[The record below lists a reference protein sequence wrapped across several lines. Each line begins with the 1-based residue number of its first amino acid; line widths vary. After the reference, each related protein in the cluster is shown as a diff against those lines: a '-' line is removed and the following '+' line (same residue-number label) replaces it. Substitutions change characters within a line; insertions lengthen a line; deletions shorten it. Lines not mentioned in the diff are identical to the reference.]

1 MDPFPDS
8 GPPLRAYLDHAAS
21 TPVRPEV
28 VEAMLP
34 WLIEHP
40 ANPSGSHAAARAARR
55 AVDDARDHVAALV
68 GCEPG
73 EVVFTSGGTEA
84 DNLAVDGVVRATGGL
99 PACSAAEHPAVLEPV
114 RDAGGVVVG
123 CDAGGRV
130 DLDALAATL
139 LSVEGIRLVST
150 MAANNETGAV
160 TDLDTVADVVARVV
174 VEATA
179 DRPEGEGIVLHT
191 DAVQAAAWLDLPR
204 AVGAAGLVSLT
215 GHKFGGPKGA
225 GALVVRHGVPLSP
238 VLRGGGQER
247 ERRSGTQNVPAIVG
261 LGEAA
266 RLVAAER
273 TVDSERVGAL
283 RDRLETGLL
292 ATVDGTRTTV
302 PDGTSRTP
310 AIAHLCID
318 GIHSE
323 ELLFLLEREGVAASA
338 ASSCASGAQEPS
350 HVLAAM
356 GVDRVTAGGSLRL
369 SLGHASTDADVDHV
383 LSVLPPAVERLRS
396 FARSL
401 RSG

>member
-1 MDPFPDS
+1 MIPVE
-8 GPPLRAYLDHAAS
+8 AYLDHAAS
-21 TPVRPEV
+21 TPARPEV

-34 WLIEHP
+34 WLAEHP
-40 ANPSGSHAAARAARR
+40 GNPSGAHRLAREARR
-55 AVDDARDHVAALV
+55 ALDDARDAVAALV
-68 GCEPG
+68 GADPG
-73 EVVFTSGGTEA
+73 DVVFTSGGTEA
-84 DNLAVDGVVRATGGL
+84 DNLAVDGVLGARGGVAVCGAT
-99 PACSAAEHPAVLEPV
+99 EHPAVLDPV
-114 RDAGGVVVG
+114 RLSGGVVVPT
-123 CDAGGRV
+123 DAGGRI
-130 DLDALAATL
+130 DADALPATLDAVAD
-139 LSVEGIRLVST
+139 VRLVSVI
-150 MAANNETGAV
+150 AANNETGVVNDVPAV
-160 TDLDTVADVVARVV
+160 AALVAEHAPDAAV
-174 VEATA
+174 
-179 DRPEGEGIVLHT
+179 HT
-191 DAVQAAAWLDLPR
+191 DAVQAAAWLDL
-204 AVGAAGLVSLT
+204 AAATGGAHLVSLT

-302 PDGTSRTP
+302 PDGTPRTP

>member
-1 MDPFPDS
+1 MDPSPDA
-8 GPPLRAYLDHAAS
+8 GAALRAYLDHAAS

-34 WLIEHP
+34 WLAEHP

-114 RDAGGVVVG
+114 RQSGGPVVG
-123 CDAGGRV
+123 CDEGGRI
-130 DLDALAATL
+130 DLDALAETL
-139 LSVEGIRLVST
+139 AAVDGIRLVST

-160 TDLDTVADVVARVV
+160 TDVAAVAEVVAASPVGDRAVV
-174 VEATA
+174 
-179 DRPEGEGIVLHT
+179 HT
-191 DAVQAAAWLDLPR
+191 DAVQAAAWVDLPT
-204 AVGAAGLVSLT
+204 VAAGAGMVSLT

-225 GALVVRHGVPLSP
+225 GALVVRAGVPLSP

-266 RLVAAER
+266 RLVVAER
-273 TVDSERVGAL
+273 RAASARVGGL
-283 RDRLETGLL
+283 RDRLEEGLL
-292 ATVDGTRTTV
+292 AAVEGVRRTV
-302 PDGTSRTP
+302 PAGIARTP
-310 AIAHLCID
+310 AIAHLCVS
-318 GIHSE
+318 GIQSE
-323 ELLFLLEREGVAASA
+323 ELLFLLERDGVAASA

-383 LSVLPPAVERLRS
+383 LAVLPPAVERLREFS
-396 FARSL
+396 RAL
-401 RSG
+401 QSG